1 MASNPTN
8 AIARVVFLN
17 FTIVLLFDQVSDR
30 HRPLHLSENFP
41 FTKPYT
47 VDD

>member
-8 AIARVVFLN
+8 AITRVVSLN
-17 FTIVLLFDQVSDR
+17 FTIVLLFNLVSDR
-30 HRPLHLSENFP
+30 HRPLSLSENFP

-47 VDD
+47 VGD